1 MAIAQ
6 YHANPDHPMRRVNT
20 FRASRVATLV
30 CLDSQRFRLHFRR
43 VAEPAQ
49 HPKQGRVTQLLAAA
63 SGGNIEAFNQ
73 LFPLVYEEL
82 RGIAR
87 NRLRDERPGHTLNT
101 TALVHEAYLKLVEQS
116 RVNWQNRAHFFAV
129 ASRAMRRI
137 LVNYAEMKK
146 AAKRGG
152 GAVPVALEDAGIVF
166 RDEQVDEL
174 LALDEALGKLSEFNA
189 RGAQVV
195 EYRFFG
201 GLTHEEIAE
210 VLGISV
216 ITVRRA
222 WTTSRS
228 WLRRELRAALPG
240 WERSHLL
247 PDDESG
253 L

>member
-1 MAIAQ
+1 MTNGAIDVRPGRRRRIPPGLRLDLQ
-6 YHANPDHPMRRVNT
+6 RSPLHLRRVPES
-20 FRASRVATLV
+20 A
-30 CLDSQRFRLHFRR
+30 
-43 VAEPAQ
+43 P
-49 HPKQGRVTQLLAAA
+49 HPDQGRVTQLLAAA
-63 SGGNIEAFNQ
+63 SGGNVDALNE

-116 RVNWQNRAHFFAV
+116 RVQWQNRAHFFAV

-152 GAVPVALEDAGIVF
+152 GQVPIALEDAGIAF

-174 LALDEALGKLSEFNA
+174 LALDDALKKLGEFNA

-201 GLTHEEIAE
+201 GLTHEEIADI
-210 VLGISV
+210 LGTSV

-222 WTTSRS
+222 WATSRS

-240 WERSHLL
+240 WERSHLT
-247 PDDESG
+247 PDEESG